1 MTEPAHVAT
10 SMLAASARRAVDADS
25 KSAEAYRAIKDLI
38 VSLELPPAALLD
50 ERGLAERLGVGLTP
64 VRQALRR
71 LEWESLVVILPRR
84 GTLVADLNDSDL
96 GRIYELRSVLEP
108 QAAELAAERGTAE
121 QRAALAG
128 VIAAMHAE
136 LARPTPDRRV
146 LIGLDRDLHRQIWA
160 MAGNEMLEQTLEW
173 LFSHVLRRWNVS
185 IDRNESLGSVMQ
197 MHDEIA
203 DAIVAG
209 DAQRARAAM
218 TRHVAGFQAS
228 QTS

>member
-1 MTEPAHVAT
+1 MTEPAPIAT
-10 SMLAASARRAVDADS
+10 SMLAASARRATEADS
-25 KSAEAYRAIKDLI
+25 KSAEAYRAIKDMI

-108 QAAELAAERGTAE
+108 QAAELAAQRGTDE
-121 QRAALAG
+121 QRAALAA

-136 LARPTPDRRV
+136 LARSTPDRRR
-146 LIGLDRDLHRQIWA
+146 LIALDRDLHRQIWA

-197 MHDEIA
+197 MHEELA
-203 DAIVAG
+203 DAIIGGNAK
-209 DAQRARAAM
+209 QARTVMA
-218 TRHVAGFQAS
+218 RHVAGFQAS

>member
-1 MTEPAHVAT
+1 
-10 SMLAASARRAVDADS
+10 
-25 KSAEAYRAIKDLI
+25 
-38 VSLELPPAALLD
+38 
-50 ERGLAERLGVGLTP
+50 
-64 VRQALRR
+64 
-71 LEWESLVVILPRR
+71 
-84 GTLVADLNDSDL
+84 
-96 GRIYELRSVLEP
+96 
-108 QAAELAAERGTAE
+108 
-121 QRAALAG
+121 
-128 VIAAMHAE
+128 
-136 LARPTPDRRV
+136 
-146 LIGLDRDLHRQIWA
+146 

-209 DAQRARAAM
+209 DAQQARAAM

>member
-1 MTEPAHVAT
+1 
-10 SMLAASARRAVDADS
+10 
-25 KSAEAYRAIKDLI
+25 
-38 VSLELPPAALLD
+38 
-50 ERGLAERLGVGLTP
+50 

-209 DAQRARAAM
+209 DAQQARAAM

>member
-1 MTEPAHVAT
+1 
-10 SMLAASARRAVDADS
+10 MLAASARRAVDADS

-209 DAQRARAAM
+209 DAQQARAAM